1 MSETT
6 RSWRED
12 LKVFRE
18 RMGGLTEAKRDA
30 GKDQRETLKVIT
42 EALKAGPRTV
52 PEIAGATQL
61 PAQKVMWFV
70 MAMKRYGTLAEAGRA
85 GDYLR
90 YGLKEAEP

>member
-18 RMGGLTEAKRDA
+18 RMGGLTEENRAA
-30 GKDQRETLKVIT
+30 GKDQRETLKAIT
-42 EALKAGPRTV
+42 EALRAGPRTV
-52 PEIAGATQL
+52 PEIAGVTRL
-61 PAQKVMWFV
+61 PAQKVMWYV
-70 MAMKRYGTLAEAGRA
+70 MAMKRYGSLAEVGRA

>member
-18 RMGGLTEAKRDA
+18 HMGGLTEEKRA
-30 GKDQRETLKVIT
+30 AAKDQRETVKAIS
-42 EALKAGPRTV
+42 EALKGGPRTV
-52 PEIAGATQL
+52 PEIAGLTQL
-61 PAQKVMWFV
+61 PAEKVMWFV
-70 MAMKRYGTLAEAGRA
+70 MAMKRYGELAEVDRA

-90 YGLKEAEP
+90 YGLKEAES